1 MTPTGEGRRAQ
12 LLVLSLAFAAM
23 FASAP
28 GQSFLIAV
36 FVDEILEGAGISRTA
51 FSGLYAAATVVSAS
65 AMVAVGRAADRAG
78 LRAVWI
84 AVAIGLALAC
94 GLASLLNGLLL
105 AFVALS
111 LLRAFGQGSFPLVAT
126 LLVNR
131 WFGGRRGQAMAVASF
146 GLTAASVVLPPLVV
160 LLVIH
165 VGWENAYRALG
176 LAVLALVLPLA
187 VLVREP
193 AGGRGRVDVPVA
205 GAGRYPRALRAGR
218 RLPRLTLPTRRA
230 TRLLVVLSAAPLIMT
245 AIIFHAVSLLAAR
258 GLSLTEAGLALSLL
272 GIASAAGT
280 VGGGAV
286 ADRISTRAL
295 LSGTAGLLAASV
307 AILLVHGRPAA
318 YLAFVVLGL
327 AGGLFGIASG
337 IVWARTY
344 GLEQLGR
351 LQGTSFAVQI
361 AAAAAGPLPLA
372 LSLAATDSYTPAL
385 IGLAAYALLALAVAL
400 RWRDPRAVRRRYS
413 SRPST

>member
-1 MTPTGEGRRAQ
+1 
-12 LLVLSLAFAAM
+12 
-23 FASAP
+23 
-28 GQSFLIAV
+28 
-36 FVDEILEGAGISRTA
+36 
-51 FSGLYAAATVVSAS
+51 
-65 AMVAVGRAADRAG
+65 
-78 LRAVWI
+78 
-84 AVAIGLALAC
+84 
-94 GLASLLNGLLL
+94 
-105 AFVALS
+105 
-111 LLRAFGQGSFPLVAT
+111 
-126 LLVNR
+126 
-131 WFGGRRGQAMAVASF
+131 MAVATF

-160 LLVIH
+160 LLVVH
-165 VGWENAYRALG
+165 VGWENAYRVLG
-176 LAVLALVLPLA
+176 LALLALVLPLA

-193 AGGRGRVDVPVA
+193 SAGRGRIDVPVA
-205 GAGRYPRALRAGR
+205 GAGRFPRALRTSR

-230 TRLLVVLSAAPLIMT
+230 TRLLVVLSAPPLIMT
-245 AIIFHAVSLLAAR
+245 AVIFHAVSLLGAR

-295 LSGTAGLLAASV
+295 LSTMSALLAGSV
-307 AILLVHGRPAA
+307 AVLLVQGRPSA

-372 LSLAATDSYTPAL
+372 ISLAATDSYTPAL
-385 IGLAAYALLALAVAL
+385 IALVAYGGLALAVAV
-400 RWRDPRAVRRRYS
+400 RWRDPRAARRRYS